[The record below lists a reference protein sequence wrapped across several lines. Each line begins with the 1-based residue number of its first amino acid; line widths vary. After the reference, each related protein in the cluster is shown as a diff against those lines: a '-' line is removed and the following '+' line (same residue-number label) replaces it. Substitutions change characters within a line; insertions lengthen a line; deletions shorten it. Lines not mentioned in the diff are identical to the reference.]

1 MVNCHLNQYATRNIC
16 RWQCLVT
23 GWETSLLGLGI
34 WTWSCFIIEYMID
47 CVTGLQQWD
56 SLMPAGAHVNAFV
69 HNDKDVTCGMKLGV
83 KIL

>member
-1 MVNCHLNQYATRNIC
+1 MQHGIFVDGSAWSRVVRHR
-16 RWQCLVT
+16 CLVWVS
-23 GWETSLLGLGI
+23 GPGPV
-34 WTWSCFIIEYMID
+34 FIIEYMID

-69 HNDKDVTCGMKLGV
+69 HNDKDVACGMKLGV